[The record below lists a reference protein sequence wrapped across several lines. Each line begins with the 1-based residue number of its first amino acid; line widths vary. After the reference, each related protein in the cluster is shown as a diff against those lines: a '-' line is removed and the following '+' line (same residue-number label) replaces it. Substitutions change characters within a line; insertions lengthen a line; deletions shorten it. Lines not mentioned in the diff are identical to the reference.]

1 MPIWRNETPICSDE
15 RAFDENKSAFCNE
28 RDAVSTRLFCQ
39 RDKKRRLE
47 NVPKRLV
54 FIGIC

>member
-1 MPIWRNETPICSDE
+1 MPICSDE
-15 RAFDENKSAFCNE
+15 TPFHKNKSAFCNE
-28 RDAVSTRLFCQ
+28 QDAVSTRLFCQ